1 MATPRSS
8 YRLDPELKR
17 RVRERAQ
24 AEGISE
30 TDFVTAALEA
40 RLADERKVVASPRAP
55 ARRTNGPK
63 EFRGPFPKGGR

>member
-17 RVRERAQ
+17 RVRERAK

-40 RLADERKVVASPRAP
+40 RLADDRKITTTRATRS
-55 ARRTNGPK
+55 AGPK
-63 EFRGPFPKGGR
+63 EFRGPFPKGGKP